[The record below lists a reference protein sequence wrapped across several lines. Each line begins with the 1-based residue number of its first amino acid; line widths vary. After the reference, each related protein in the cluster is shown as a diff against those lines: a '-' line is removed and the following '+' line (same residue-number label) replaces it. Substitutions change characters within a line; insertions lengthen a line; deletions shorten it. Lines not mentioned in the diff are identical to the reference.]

1 MIRAELLGLVT
12 TTATRVAAAVAVLG
26 LLLTQLTLVTLLPAL
41 AAGTVGPGAAELGV
55 DLPVLDLA
63 SAAAQLD
70 QLNPLGGA
78 MSGGSIGLALVAVV
92 LLGVLAGTSDDRSGG
107 VVGAVLASPR
117 RTRLVLAKAAAV
129 GLGGLAV
136 GVLLSLTALAT
147 LLGTL
152 AATGTPVVAA
162 PGDIAA
168 ALARGALAVAGL
180 ALIGLAV
187 GILCRTQLAGV
198 LVMMAVLVAEPVV
211 AGLAQLVGDGGAPGW
226 TRFLPV
232 ALVQSVVRAEPA
244 GPGAGIAALGLVALV
259 AALLAAASVA
269 LSRRDV

>member
-1 MIRAELLGLVT
+1 
-12 TTATRVAAAVAVLG
+12 
-26 LLLTQLTLVTLLPAL
+26 
-41 AAGTVGPGAAELGV
+41 
-55 DLPVLDLA
+55 
-63 SAAAQLD
+63 
-70 QLNPLGGA
+70 
-78 MSGGSIGLALVAVV
+78 
-92 LLGVLAGTSDDRSGG
+92 VLAGTSDDRSGG

-136 GVLLSLTALAT
+136 GVLLSVTALAT

-232 ALVQSVVRAEPA
+232 AVVQSVVRAEPA